1 MLYNMRQTDS
11 SSLMISW
18 DCSWYSVS
26 VLQLT
31 ERRCGQMLL
40 TSFISET
47 MCLTTSS
54 NERLSLADTPIR
66 GRRWRLCS
74 MYTPL
79 YEGCL
84 PPPSLQATPLLAVLF
99 TPQGNAY
106 PNTPD
111 PAGESL
117 RCPSCSL
124 VRWGRALC
132 LAVFPAYTPHR
143 VTFWIEAYLTQPS
156 TKTRSGRMMMPLAAS
171 TESFSLATLDFETS
185 LVPLD
190 GKLADSLNASND
202 VQSLLVAA
210 LIH

>member
-1 MLYNMRQTDS
+1 MWSNAVDEFYQWNDVPNNVEQRKTLTSRYTHPR
-11 SSLMISW
+11 SSL
-18 DCSWYSVS
+18 
-26 VLQLT
+26 
-31 ERRCGQMLL
+31 
-40 TSFISET
+40 
-47 MCLTTSS
+47 
-54 NERLSLADTPIR
+54 TPVFYV
-66 GRRWRLCS
+66 
-74 MYTPL
+74 YTPL
-79 YEGCL
+79 WGVFT

-117 RCPSCSL
+117 RCSSCSL

-190 GKLADSLNASND
+190 GELADSLNASND